1 MQVQTVL
8 FVNLFAERMQ
18 RSNQHSDNAIEPVSA
33 TQVIEPGSVRSWS
46 LRVIALLL
54 VIQAAGLVG
63 IGVSE
68 YPWAAEL
75 TVLRDDALRPHLI
88 STFFVNAIFLILA
101 ILAVLA
107 ALGVLRLLHS
117 AWVLAMAVQAMLLF
131 VCMFLYI
138 QEKPVVVYPI
148 MLLCIILVLYLNSRD
163 VRVAFRIRSSFR
175 TVETV
180 DEY

>member
-1 MQVQTVL
+1 MQVEIVL
-8 FVNLFAERMQ
+8 CVKLFAERMHPF
-18 RSNQHSDNAIEPVSA
+18 NQHSENAIEAMPA
-33 TQVIEPGSVRSWS
+33 TQVSQPRSVRSWS
-46 LRVIALLL
+46 LRVIVLLL

-63 IGVSE
+63 ISVSE
-68 YPWAAEL
+68 YPWTAEL
-75 TVLRDDALRPHLI
+75 PVLRDDALRVQLI
-88 STFFVNAIFLILA
+88 NTFFVSVTFLILA

-163 VRVAFRIRSSFR
+163 VRVAFRIRSSR